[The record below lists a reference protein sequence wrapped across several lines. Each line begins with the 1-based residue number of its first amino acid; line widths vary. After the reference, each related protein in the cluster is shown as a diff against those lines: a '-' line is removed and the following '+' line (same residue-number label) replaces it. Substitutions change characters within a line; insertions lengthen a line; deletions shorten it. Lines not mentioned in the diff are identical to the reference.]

1 MIPTVHAI
9 YFSPTRSTAK
19 IVKAVA
25 SAISSKLEIHD
36 LTNDLSSPISIAE
49 NAIAVVGVP
58 CYSGRVPEVAMQ
70 RLATIKANGTPVILV
85 CVYGNRA
92 FEDTLLELNNICSEN
107 GFITI
112 SAGAFIAKHG
122 IFPEVANT
130 RPDKNDME
138 KAQQLGQQ
146 SLQCWLTGAGK
157 GKQISL
163 PGNYPYRERGKMPFP
178 FQIQVNNDCNDCGK
192 CIDLCPVGAIDKNDS
207 TKIDPYLCI
216 ACARCIQVCRQHAR
230 SFGGETFAATSQG
243 FAQKNSAR
251 KEIELF
257 FPEA

>member
-1 MIPTVHAI
+1 MKPTVHAI

-25 SAISSKLEIHD
+25 SAISNKLEIHD
-36 LTNDLSSPISIAE
+36 LTSDSSSPITIEE

-70 RLATIKANGTPVILV
+70 RLASIKANGTPVILV

-92 FEDTLLELNNICSEN
+92 FEDTLLELDNICSEN
-107 GFITI
+107 GFMTI
-112 SAGAFIAKHG
+112 SAGAFIAKHS

-138 KAQQLGQQ
+138 TAHQLGKQ
-146 SLQCWLTGAGK
+146 SLQCWLTDA

-163 PGNYPYRERGKMPFP
+163 PGNYPYRERGKVPFP
-178 FQIQVNNDCNDCGK
+178 FQIVVNDDCNDCGK

-207 TKIDPYLCI
+207 SKIDPYLCI
-216 ACARCIQVCRQHAR
+216 ACARCIRVCRQDAR
-230 SFGGETFAATSQG
+230 SFGGEKFAATSQG
-243 FAQKNSAR
+243 FALKNAAR

-257 FPEA
+257 FPEAS